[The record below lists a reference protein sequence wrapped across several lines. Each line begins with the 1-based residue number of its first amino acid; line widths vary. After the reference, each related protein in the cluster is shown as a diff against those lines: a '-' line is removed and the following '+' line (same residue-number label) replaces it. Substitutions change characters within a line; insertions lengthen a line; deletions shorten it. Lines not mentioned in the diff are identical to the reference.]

1 MPMLSHDQ
9 LRSAVVIERLRT
21 ARNWCATVG
30 VLAFALA
37 LIAVS
42 NTVVNPETWS
52 SAFHALAASGA
63 FLEYASWFAV
73 AGCFF
78 VVAALLISLYV
89 RRIER

>member
-1 MPMLSHDQ
+1 MSMFSHER
-9 LRSAVVIERLRT
+9 LGSVVFIERLRT

-30 VLAFALA
+30 VVALALA

-63 FLEYASWFAV
+63 FLKYASWFAV